1 MRTGIF
7 WEIYRSPL
15 RTILLYIFLLVLIWA
30 ICSFVISRSE
40 KLAVAWRLFNTLLF
54 VVGLFFMIRLTLMGR
69 SVSSRGAELV
79 PFRSLIDARVQP
91 ELYREKLMNVF
102 LYVPLGLTIPYL
114 VETVKKLRCKAGRE
128 DASCMRIIK
137 ISMLTLAAISIAVE
151 IMQWIFRLGLAETDD
166 VLTNTLG
173 GLIGVLAY
181 PGYRNRQI

>member
-69 SVSSRGAELV
+69 SVSSRGAEFV

-114 VETVKKLRCKAGRE
+114 VETVKRLGHKADGE
-128 DASCMRIIK
+128 VVSCSRIIK
-137 ISMLTLAAISIAVE
+137 ISFLI
-151 IMQWIFRLGLAETDD
+151 RLYL
-166 VLTNTLG
+166 
-173 GLIGVLAY
+173 
-181 PGYRNRQI
+181 